1 MSRYFLFGLP
11 VIVLVYIITFSEP
24 TVTKVN
30 DVSIKKEV
38 SEKYSSKNNTI
49 SNDIVIEYDSTS
61 SDKIN
66 VSKSLNNEKKI
77 MKSDKV
83 EDKRY
88 TAINNEKDYSS
99 KVEKSILIKK
109 EKDIRSKEITK
120 LTIDE
125 NVKKIIG
132 KPNLKPVYKDWKKSG
147 ELYYNVY
154 VEVAK
159 KENLKIQSEYSNSEN
174 VNQSLT
180 PPSMP
185 IITTVNIE
193 NETVHVILPENTTEA
208 YVVTKD
214 STDSDLESQTDSSK
228 SDTDNINY
236 TQIDTTSN
244 EVIVMTPPSIGE

>member
-11 VIVLVYIITFSEP
+11 VIVLVYMITFSEP
-24 TVTKVN
+24 SVTKVN

-38 SEKYSSKNNTI
+38 SEKNSSNNNTI
-49 SNDIVIEYDSTS
+49 SNDIVIEYDSTT

-77 MKSDKV
+77 MKLDKV
-83 EDKRY
+83 EDERY
-88 TAINNEKDYSS
+88 TEINNVRDYSS
-99 KVEKSILIKK
+99 KVEKSVPIK
-109 EKDIRSKEITK
+109 KDIRSKEITT

-132 KPNLKPVYKDWKKSG
+132 KPNLKPVYKNWKKSG

-159 KENLKIQSEYSNSEN
+159 KENVKIQSEYSNSEN

-185 IITTVNIE
+185 IITTVSIE
-193 NETVHVILPENTTEA
+193 NETVHVILPEGTTEA

-214 STDSDLESQTDSSK
+214 STDSAPESQTDSSN
-228 SDTDNINY
+228 SNTDNISY

-244 EVIVMTPPSIGE
+244 EITVLTPPSIGG

>member
-11 VIVLVYIITFSEP
+11 VIVLVYMITFLEP

-38 SEKYSSKNNTI
+38 SEKNSSNNNTI
-49 SNDIVIEYDSTS
+49 SNDIVIEYDSTT

-77 MKSDKV
+77 MKLDKV
-83 EDKRY
+83 EDERY
-88 TAINNEKDYSS
+88 TEINNVRDYSS
-99 KVEKSILIKK
+99 KVEKSVPIK
-109 EKDIRSKEITK
+109 KDIRSKEITT

-132 KPNLKPVYKDWKKSG
+132 KPNLKPVYKNWKKSG

-193 NETVHVILPENTTEA
+193 NETVHVILPEGTTEA

-214 STDSDLESQTDSSK
+214 STYSDLESQADSSD
-228 SDTDNINY
+228 SNTDNISH